1 MKLKREGT
9 PKQDINMKKLFRRN
23 QIIITTLAIMI
34 AAAGYLNYAG
44 KRDLAASTGEDIY
57 QAGTFDI
64 SEEDLLA
71 ENQKKGQEDTA
82 MIEEAQPQAEG
93 TKLQAEASQDGSF
106 LAEADAGTDQAVID
120 SWDGGEEAGMENPG
134 EAVLTSG
141 LTVSDYIAGVQL
153 NREQIRARNKET
165 LNSIINSTNIDE
177 AAKQEAIQNM
187 IAMTAVAE
195 KENAAETLL
204 QARGFADPVVS
215 LTDGKVDVVIHA
227 PSITDQQRAQIED
240 IVKRK
245 TGVAAESIVITPLS
259 QSKNASDVI
268 NTADEA
274 EKNTGGAEDNAEST
288 GDEVQDTAA
297 SVESDPTDQTSEDAE
312 TAADIQNDQTIDTE
326 GIYD

>member
-177 AAKQEAIQNM
+177 AAKQEDGGGRKGECCGDAFAGPGLCRSGGEPDGRQGRRCDPCTFHHGP
-187 IAMTAVAE
+187 AARTDRGYCKAE
-195 KENAAETLL
+195 NRS
-204 QARGFADPVVS
+204 RG
-215 LTDGKVDVVIHA
+215 
-227 PSITDQQRAQIED
+227 
-240 IVKRK
+240 
-245 TGVAAESIVITPLS
+245 
-259 QSKNASDVI
+259 
-268 NTADEA
+268 
-274 EKNTGGAEDNAEST
+274 
-288 GDEVQDTAA
+288 
-297 SVESDPTDQTSEDAE
+297 
-312 TAADIQNDQTIDTE
+312 
-326 GIYD
+326 

>member
-9 PKQDINMKKLFRRN
+9 PKQDMNMKKLFRRN

-44 KRDLAASTGEDIY
+44 KRELEASTGDGIY

-64 SEEDLLA
+64 SEEDLLT
-71 ENQKKGQEDTA
+71 ENQKNGAGDTA
-82 MIEEAQPQAEG
+82 LIEEAQPQAEG
-93 TKLQAEASQDGSF
+93 SELQAEATQGGTL
-106 LAEADAGTDQAVID
+106 LAETDAGTELAEID

-187 IAMTAVAE
+187 ITMTAVAE

-245 TGVAAESIVITPLS
+245 TEV
-259 QSKNASDVI
+259 
-268 NTADEA
+268 
-274 EKNTGGAEDNAEST
+274 GAENIIIT
-288 GDEVQDTAA
+288 LLNL
-297 SVESDPTDQTSEDAE
+297 ED
-312 TAADIQNDQTIDTE
+312 
-326 GIYD
+326 

>member
-44 KRDLAASTGEDIY
+44 KRDLATSTGEDIY

-106 LAEADAGTDQAVID
+106 LAEAEADAGTDQAVID

-177 AAKQEAIQNM
+177 AAKQEAIQHM

-245 TGVAAESIVITPLS
+245 TEV
-259 QSKNASDVI
+259 
-268 NTADEA
+268 
-274 EKNTGGAEDNAEST
+274 GAENIIIT
-288 GDEVQDTAA
+288 LLNL
-297 SVESDPTDQTSEDAE
+297 ED
-312 TAADIQNDQTIDTE
+312 
-326 GIYD
+326 